1 MPVTALA
8 ERKKGL
14 GRRHVAVLAEH
25 GVHEM
30 AVAVDGPI
38 QVGPAATNLQVR
50 LIHVPA
56 APAGPAPAVPALAE
70 CVSEERR
77 ELRLPLP
84 HRFVAEHDAAEE
96 EHLDQ

>member
-25 GVHEM
+25 GVHEI
-30 AVAVDGPI
+30 AVTVDGPI
-38 QVGPAATNLQVR
+38 QIGPAATDLQVR

-56 APAGPAPAVPALAE
+56 SAPGTALAPAAPTKLFGH
-70 CVSEERR
+70 CRR

-84 HRFVAEHDAAEE
+84 HRFVAEHDATDE
-96 EHLDQ
+96 EHL